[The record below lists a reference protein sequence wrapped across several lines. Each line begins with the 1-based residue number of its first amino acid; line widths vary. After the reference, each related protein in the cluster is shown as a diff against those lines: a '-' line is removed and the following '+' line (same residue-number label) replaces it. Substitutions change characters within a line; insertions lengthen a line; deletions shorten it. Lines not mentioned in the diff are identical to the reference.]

1 MTKVTFDAA
10 SFGSDIVNLK
20 RATTGVD
27 NASNRVARSAFAALL
42 TGAMDQSAITTA
54 VLAAYGNPKKKNGK
68 ASSSLSILRTIG
80 AEPAEKAFIAVF
92 AIFGKTVAGEDDCE
106 KTQAFRADVRK
117 AIVGYVLEEKDAPK
131 RLYALRDI
139 IKAMEAE
146 YIASL
151 MPEVTEE
158 AEADAKAEAEAT
170 QSEAKADT
178 LADMANKLTLALES
192 ADVAAIIAAESAIAA
207 LANAINA
214 AAVRRVDAIA
224 A

>member
-1 MTKVTFDAA
+1 
-10 SFGSDIVNLK
+10 
-20 RATTGVD
+20 
-27 NASNRVARSAFAALL
+27 
-42 TGAMDQSAITTA
+42 
-54 VLAAYGNPKKKNGK
+54 
-68 ASSSLSILRTIG
+68 
-80 AEPAEKAFIAVF
+80 
-92 AIFGKTVAGEDDCE
+92 
-106 KTQAFRADVRK
+106 
-117 AIVGYVLEEKDAPK
+117 
-131 RLYALRDI
+131 
-139 IKAMEAE
+139 
-146 YIASL
+146 

>member
-117 AIVGYVLEEKDAPK
+117 AIVGYVLEEKVAPK
-131 RLYALRDI
+131 RL
-139 IKAMEAE
+139 